1 MTEPFNHLKLL
12 KSGVFMGEGS
22 SCIEHQQQGSCF
34 NSLKVEHDPPLDANP
49 PPQKKRYFIKFG
61 QTSGGCCYNS
71 HLGGKN
77 NTHGYLKFTI

>member
-34 NSLKVEHDPPLDANP
+34 NSLKAEHDPPWMRKK
-49 PPQKKRYFIKFG
+49 QKYTLLNLGKQVG
-61 QTSGGCCYNS
+61 DPTTVHNS
-71 HLGGKN
+71 HLGK
-77 NTHGYLKFTI
+77 TK

>member
-34 NSLKVEHDPPLDANP
+34 NSLKVEHDPPGW
-49 PPQKKRYFIKFG
+49 QKKKRKKKTYFIKCW
-61 QTSGGCCYNS
+61 QTSGL
-71 HLGGKN
+71 HLRPYYSK
-77 NTHGYLKFTI
+77 

>member
-49 PPQKKRYFIKFG
+49 PPPKKKD
-61 QTSGGCCYNS
+61 TLLN
-71 HLGGKN
+71 LGKQVGVAV
-77 NTHGYLKFTI
+77 IIPI